1 MQQPAFCIFEI
12 GDLIMRK
19 FSLKKLSCFI
29 LSLLLVISA
38 IFSNTVSTNAATNKY
53 INLLHKVST
62 ARPNFPIRYN
72 FSLAK
77 ASDIY
82 FDLKNNERTTV
93 TISMKNKMDES
104 SIVTDTLSSADP
116 RWEYH
121 QNTGIYQ
128 YTHTMNLASGDYIL
142 ELNFEAE
149 VNYELSVS
157 KISPDPV
164 LKNTKLLV
172 TKGFT
177 SAIKVDG
184 GKIKSC
190 SSANKQ
196 IATVTNSGKVTGKK
210 EGNAKVTVKLT
221 NGKKLICN
229 VSVKSN
235 KYSGKKLTISDTTYN
250 QYGLKVYS
258 AHFDNKGNLV
268 VKFMVANNS
277 YGKLTKI
284 PKLKITVKDSKK
296 NVVASFKKNSYTIN
310 VNSYKSKSY
319 TICFCQYKSKK
330 NLLLIRK
337 KHHCFHPVMLLRTIL
352 FRLCFF
358 FFVENVIHLPAYLH
372 TTWFIN
378 KDFLNN
384 L

>member
-1 MQQPAFCIFEI
+1 
-12 GDLIMRK
+12 MRK
-19 FSLKKLSCFI
+19 FSLKKLSCLI

-93 TISMKNKMDES
+93 TISIKN
-104 SIVTDTLSSADP
+104 P

-128 YTHTMNLASGDYIL
+128 YTHIMNLASGDYIL
-142 ELNFEAE
+142 ELNFETE

-296 NVVASFKKNSYTIN
+296 NVVASFKKNSYAIN
-310 VNSYKSKSY
+310 VNSYKSKRY
-319 TICFCQYKSKK
+319 TISIPKSSLKKSKDK
-330 NLLLIRK
+330 ID
-337 KHHCFHPVMLLRTIL
+337 VRTCTFKISG
-352 FRLCFF
+352 
-358 FFVENVIHLPAYLH
+358 
-372 TTWFIN
+372 
-378 KDFLNN
+378 KDADATL
-384 L
+384 

>member
-1 MQQPAFCIFEI
+1 
-12 GDLIMRK
+12 MRK
-19 FSLKKLSCFI
+19 FSLKNLSCLI

-62 ARPNFPIRYN
+62 ARPNFPI
-72 FSLAK
+72 S
-77 ASDIY
+77 I
-82 FDLKNNERTTV
+82 
-93 TISMKNKMDES
+93 KNKMDES

-128 YTHTMNLASGDYIL
+128 YTHIMNLASGDYIL

-319 TICFCQYKSKK
+319 TISIPKSSLKKSKDK
-330 NLLLIRK
+330 ID
-337 KHHCFHPVMLLRTIL
+337 VRTCTFTISG
-352 FRLCFF
+352 
-358 FFVENVIHLPAYLH
+358 
-372 TTWFIN
+372 
-378 KDFLNN
+378 KDADAKL
-384 L
+384 

>member
-1 MQQPAFCIFEI
+1 
-12 GDLIMRK
+12 MRK

-196 IATVTNSGKVTGKK
+196 IATVTNSGKVIGKK
-210 EGNAKVTVKLT
+210 EGNTKVTVKLT

-258 AHFDNKGNLV
+258 AYFDNKGNLV

-310 VNSYKSKSY
+310 INSYKSKSY
-319 TICFCQYKSKK
+319 TISIPKSSLKK
-330 NLLLIRK
+330 NKDKID
-337 KHHCFHPVMLLRTIL
+337 VRTCTFTISG
-352 FRLCFF
+352 
-358 FFVENVIHLPAYLH
+358 
-372 TTWFIN
+372 
-378 KDFLNN
+378 KDADATL
-384 L
+384 

>member
-1 MQQPAFCIFEI
+1 
-12 GDLIMRK
+12 MRK
-19 FSLKKLSCFI
+19 FSLKNLSCLI

-93 TISMKNKMDES
+93 TISIKNKMDES

-121 QNTGIYQ
+121 QNTGI
-128 YTHTMNLASGDYIL
+128 NLASGDYIL

-210 EGNAKVTVKLT
+210 EGNSKVTVKLT

-319 TICFCQYKSKK
+319 TISIPKSSLKKSKDK
-330 NLLLIRK
+330 ID
-337 KHHCFHPVMLLRTIL
+337 VRTCTFTISG
-352 FRLCFF
+352 
-358 FFVENVIHLPAYLH
+358 
-372 TTWFIN
+372 
-378 KDFLNN
+378 KDADAKL
-384 L
+384 

>member
-19 FSLKKLSCFI
+19 FSLKKLSCLI

-93 TISMKNKMDES
+93 TISIKNKMDES

-128 YTHTMNLASGDYIL
+128 YTHIMNLASGDYIL

-164 LKNTKLLV
+164 LKTQNYWLQR
-172 TKGFT
+172 
-177 SAIKVDG
+177 D
-184 GKIKSC
+184 
-190 SSANKQ
+190 
-196 IATVTNSGKVTGKK
+196 
-210 EGNAKVTVKLT
+210 
-221 NGKKLICN
+221 
-229 VSVKSN
+229 
-235 KYSGKKLTISDTTYN
+235 
-250 QYGLKVYS
+250 
-258 AHFDNKGNLV
+258 
-268 VKFMVANNS
+268 
-277 YGKLTKI
+277 
-284 PKLKITVKDSKK
+284 
-296 NVVASFKKNSYTIN
+296 
-310 VNSYKSKSY
+310 
-319 TICFCQYKSKK
+319 
-330 NLLLIRK
+330 
-337 KHHCFHPVMLLRTIL
+337 LLR
-352 FRLCFF
+352 RL
-358 FFVENVIHLPAYLH
+358 
-372 TTWFIN
+372 
-378 KDFLNN
+378 K
-384 L
+384 